1 MKTRDIS
8 LTALQKEYS
17 SDKVSCKSSDGP
29 LPSKRSIV
37 QEGPGPSYAEAGSIS
52 FISASAGAGS
62 QRELVPC
69 LKTSKARGGAT
80 LPRHASRDCRWVSTA
95 GHSTQLWRST
105 ALTSC
110 YPSVATDNP

>member
-1 MKTRDIS
+1 MNIVKTRDIS

-52 FISASAGAGS
+52 FISAASAGAGS

-80 LPRHASRDCRWVSTA
+80 LPRHASRDCRWEHCRAFPTVTEI
-95 GHSTQLWRST
+95 HSS
-105 ALTSC
+105 
-110 YPSVATDNP
+110 D

>member
-1 MKTRDIS
+1 M
-8 LTALQKEYS
+8 TALQKEYS

-80 LPRHASRDCRWVSTA
+80 LPRHASRDCRWEHCRAFHTVMEI
-95 GHSTQLWRST
+95 HSFDY
-105 ALTSC
+105 SC

>member
-1 MKTRDIS
+1 MKTREIS

-52 FISASAGAGS
+52 FISASAAGAGS

-80 LPRHASRDCRWVSTA
+80 LPRHASRDCRWEHCWPLHTVTEV
-95 GHSTQLWRST
+95 HKL
-105 ALTSC
+105 
-110 YPSVATDNP
+110 